1 MNEYILSYPKHLS
14 NLFDDEQTIFVHSR
28 YLNSLNLLFK
38 GTLITLQHREALKTP
53 MSIILD
59 LSPKAFQ
66 LLIGN
71 DIRSVHISTDGI
83 KIQGILFYSKMAKII
98 DHDLSHLKKYDEKE
112 IALLNST
119 LKRFLLQPDRKGDLV
134 KAFIA
139 LDGSLQTDLSG
150 FGMYAKK
157 VMGTLFTAK
166 SNDYIENCM
175 KLYGAGEGL
184 TPSGDDFLCGL
195 LAATCFSKRDP
206 VKELREEL
214 IRNLSITQFSTTEVS
229 RAYLENACCGRF
241 SELIIILHD
250 SVPLEK
256 DRLDIFHQISCM
268 GHSSGTDFLVGMVF
282 GFQVGGT
289 N

>member
-14 NLFDDEQTIFVHSR
+14 NLFDDEQTIFVQSQF
-28 YLNSLNLLFK
+28 LNSLNLLFK

-53 MSIILD
+53 MSIVLD

-71 DIRSVHISTDGI
+71 DIRSVHITNEGI
-83 KIQGILFYSKMAKII
+83 KIQGILFYSKRAKII
-98 DHDLSHLKKYDEKE
+98 DHDLGHLKKYDEKE
-112 IALLNST
+112 IALLHST
-119 LKRFLLQPDRKGDLV
+119 LKRFLLESNRKGDLV

-139 LDGSLQTDLSG
+139 LDGSLQTGPSE
-150 FGMYAKK
+150 FGIYAKK
-157 VMGTLFTAK
+157 VMGTLLTAK

-195 LAATCFSKRDP
+195 LAATYFSKYDP
-206 VKELREEL
+206 VIEIREKL
-214 IRNLSITQFSTTEVS
+214 IRNLSVTQFSTTEVS

-241 SELIIILHD
+241 SELIIMLHG
-250 SVPLEK
+250 SAPLEN
-256 DRLDIFHQISCM
+256 DRLDILHQISCM
-268 GHSSGTDFLVGMVF
+268 GHSSGTDFLVGMFF